1 MVASNEVVYFMYA
14 ELLETGHMA
23 IKTSEINRST
33 WQDHYDG
40 IMNLMKDHIET
51 EQLQSSFV
59 TVDFGNGDIVELSVI
74 DLYINLIMWYP
85 LVSLNIPITGEH
97 LYFNECETQDTI
109 KNFFDKYIIE
119 RYRQYIDNTV
129 LNNILD
135 DAVHKLIETDAFV
148 GGCHQRDEGIKLDN
162 LLQAICIYAD
172 AIVTLCS

>member
-109 KNFFDKYIIE
+109 KNFFD
-119 RYRQYIDNTV
+119 D
-129 LNNILD
+129 
-135 DAVHKLIETDAFV
+135 HKGADSFLWQSPFDGQIRVRAASYTLTPL
-148 GGCHQRDEGIKLDN
+148 GGEVWRVSTSFSQVF
-162 LLQAICIYAD
+162 YP
-172 AIVTLCS
+172 